1 MLKTTVMKKTF
12 FIILSFAA
20 AISCSE
26 TLRPDSDNNV
36 AISRQQETSTP
47 NYHIGLETA
56 LESLDEF
63 IATMDGTK
71 SNSDRIRIADVLRF
85 GRHPGTTVKSTEST
99 DTSTILYVVNFEDD
113 AGYAVLAADSRL
125 PVDVY
130 AVTEKGRVDRNDLYP
145 DQDGE
150 FNPLALIHASA
161 AGHLH
166 VTDSL
171 GFGPNE
177 DQFPKLHPF
186 DTLLDIWAGEW
197 VTTRWGPWR
206 NDKNIPIMLKTRWHQ
221 REPFNNYVKPNAA
234 GCTTIALF
242 QLMAYNEYPANH
254 TINGIHI
261 PYSDLKKIAYINS
274 GNPVYAN
281 EVATFVL
288 NFHNRYMD
296 LHFDE
301 STLIFPTAAKKYLES
316 VGYTNVN
323 LSKNSN
329 KCDAS
334 TIYNSLNKGYPVLIS
349 AKSNGLNAHTW
360 VIDGYIRQYRTGVK
374 IGEETEHVY
383 GRTLEIREFVHCN
396 WGWQGYNDGYFY
408 MGIFDSNNPIST
420 NEIRKTSED
429 NGYYKS
435 FYRII
440 TYELP

>member
-1 MLKTTVMKKTF
+1 MKKTF
-12 FIILSFAA
+12 FIILSFAV

-26 TLRPDSDNNV
+26 TLRLDSDNIRINQ
-36 AISRQQETSTP
+36 QQEISAP
-47 NYHIGLETA
+47 DYHIGLENA
-56 LESLDEF
+56 LESLDGF
-63 IATMDGTK
+63 IAAIDGTK
-71 SNSDRIRIADVLRF
+71 SGTLESRIANIIRLGRQPGAVL
-85 GRHPGTTVKSTEST
+85 KSEDDT
-99 DTSTILYVVNFEDD
+99 DTSTLLYIVNFKDS

-125 PVDVY
+125 PTDIY
-130 AVTEKGRVDRNDLYP
+130 ALTETGNADEDDFLSGQGGP
-145 DQDGE
+145 EED
-150 FNPLALIHASA
+150 FNPLGMIYRSALHGNFNTGRDTTIIPFPDPTIPI
-161 AGHLH
+161 G
-166 VTDSL
+166 DSL
-171 GFGPNE
+171 PN
-177 DQFPKLHPF
+177 
-186 DTLLDIWAGEW
+186 IYVGEW
-197 VTTRWGPWR
+197 VITQWGPWR

-408 MGIFDSNNPIST
+408 MGIFDSNNPVST